1 MTLTGRLQGKVAIVT
16 GAGSGIGEAVALRFA
31 REGARVIGVGVS
43 ENVRKV
49 AAWADG
55 DMEGRL
61 CDVSDP
67 AAVEALMAHC
77 REHYG
82 RLDVLVNNAAI
93 APKGF
98 PRLHEVSLEQW
109 DAVMAV
115 NQRGVFLVMKYALP
129 LMIAS
134 GGGAIT
140 NMASVGSFRA
150 SPNSSAY
157 LTSKGGLLMMTRAA
171 AVEYRADNI
180 RVNAVCPGMTRTPLL
195 NDVTDEQM
203 HRLLARTP
211 GIRLTEPEEVAS
223 LTLFLCSDEASA
235 ITGAAYIIDG
245 GRCAQG

>member
-1 MTLTGRLQGKVAIVT
+1 MASAGRLQDKVAVVT
-16 GAGSGIGEAVALRFA
+16 GAGSGIGEAIALRFA
-31 REGARVIGVGVS
+31 REGAKVIGAGIT
-43 ENVRKV
+43 ENVLAV
-49 AAWADG
+49 AARTEG
-55 DMEGRL
+55 KMEARL

-67 AAVEALMAHC
+67 AAVQALMAHC
-77 REHYG
+77 RERYG
-82 RLDVLVNNAAI
+82 RLDVLVNCAGV

-98 PRLHEVSLEQW
+98 PRLHEASLEQW

-115 NQRGVFLVMKYALP
+115 NERGVFLVMKYALP
-129 LMIAS
+129 LMIAA
-134 GGGAIT
+134 GGGAVANI
-140 NMASVGSFRA
+140 ASVGSFRA

-171 AVEYRADNI
+171 AVEYRCDNI

-195 NDVTDEQM
+195 AGVTDEQM
-203 HRLLARTP
+203 QRLLARTP

>member
-1 MTLTGRLQGKVAIVT
+1 MTLSGRLQGKVAIVT

-31 REGARVIGVGVS
+31 REGARVIGVGITD
-43 ENVRKV
+43 NVKTV
-49 AAWADG
+49 AKRAEG
-55 DMEGRL
+55 EMEGRL
-61 CDVSDP
+61 CDVSNP
-67 AAVEALMAHC
+67 TAVEALMTHC
-77 REHYG
+77 RERYG
-82 RLDVLVNNAAI
+82 QLDVLVNNAGI

-98 PRLHEVSLEQW
+98 PRLHEASLEQW

-115 NQRGVFLVMKYALP
+115 NERGVFISMKYALP

-134 GGGAIT
+134 GGGAIA

-150 SPNSSAY
+150 SANSSAY

-171 AVEYRADNI
+171 AVEYRADKI

-195 NDVTDEQM
+195 DGVTDEQM
-203 HRLLARTP
+203 QRLLARTP
-211 GIRLTEPEEVAS
+211 GIRLTEPEEVAN

-235 ITGAAYIIDG
+235 ITGAAYIIDS

>member
-1 MTLTGRLQGKVAIVT
+1 MGRLQGKVAIVT

-31 REGARVIGVGVS
+31 REGARVIGAGITA
-43 ENVRKV
+43 NVREV
-49 AAWADG
+49 AARAEG
-55 DMEGRL
+55 EMEGRL
-61 CDVSDP
+61 CDISDP
-67 AAVEALMAHC
+67 AAVVALMAHC
-77 REHYG
+77 RERYD
-82 RLDVLVNNAAI
+82 RLDVLVNNAGI

-98 PRLHEVSLEQW
+98 PRLHEASLEQW

-115 NQRGVFLVMKYALP
+115 NERGAFLAMKYALP
-129 LMIAS
+129 LMIGS
-134 GGGAIT
+134 GGGAIA

-180 RVNAVCPGMTRTPLL
+180 RVNAICPGMTRTSLL
-195 NDVTDEQM
+195 DGVSDEQM
-203 HRLLARTP
+203 QRLLARTP
-211 GIRLTEPEEVAS
+211 GIRITEPEEVAN